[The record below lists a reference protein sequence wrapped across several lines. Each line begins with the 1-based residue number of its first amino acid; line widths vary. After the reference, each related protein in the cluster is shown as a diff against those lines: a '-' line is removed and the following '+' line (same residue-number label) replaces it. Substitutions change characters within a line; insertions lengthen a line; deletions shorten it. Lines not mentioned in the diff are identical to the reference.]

1 MSQEAAEPPAQGPD
15 PALISLPQPSLA
27 TEMESRST
35 PSLVPVQS
43 KSLDQS
49 LEQLKEEEM
58 FKKSQENQII
68 TCVQIGPSW
77 GR

>member
-1 MSQEAAEPPAQGPD
+1 MSQEAAEPPARGPD

-27 TEMESRST
+27 TEMESRSLFS

-68 TCVQIGPSW
+68 T
-77 GR
+77 